1 MTLYFHPCIVTYQNT
16 HWSYKNIASNSVVV
30 LKNNEENDL
39 GIWDLKPQEKPAW
52 LTFFTKLKETSLGMD
67 MLLQVFQPNLGACV
81 TVDVTIFCCKRGS
94 EQNTLHPN
102 AG

>member
-39 GIWDLKPQEKPAW
+39 GIWDLKPQEKPA
-52 LTFFTKLKETSLGMD
+52 
-67 MLLQVFQPNLGACV
+67 
-81 TVDVTIFCCKRGS
+81 
-94 EQNTLHPN
+94 
-102 AG
+102 